1 VQHLAAKDRVSEIDG
16 VFGRRCDPVI
26 DIFVSDDASF
36 AYHAA
41 LLDVLDN
48 TKFF

>member
-1 VQHLAAKDRVSEIDG
+1 MQDLAAEYCVSEIDG
-16 VFGRRCDPVI
+16 VLGRRCDPVI